1 MCINLFM
8 YLCNYGY
15 ILVMNT
21 VVVNFTVI
29 NVNVYILKNV
39 L

>member
-21 VVVNFTVI
+21 VVVNLLSLMLMSIF
-29 NVNVYILKNV
+29 
-39 L
+39 